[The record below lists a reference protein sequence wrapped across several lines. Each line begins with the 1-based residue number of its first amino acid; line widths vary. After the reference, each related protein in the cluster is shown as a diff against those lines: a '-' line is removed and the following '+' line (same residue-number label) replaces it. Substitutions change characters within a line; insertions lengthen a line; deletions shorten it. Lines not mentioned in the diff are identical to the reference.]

1 MKQASYNKY
10 KNIRTG
16 KYHSK
21 KEAKRAIELKL
32 LEKKG
37 LIHNL
42 KEQPRYKIIVGA
54 LPICTYVG
62 DFEYIDSEGI
72 KIVEDVKGCRKGLPY
87 RLFTIKRLLLQATQC
102 INIVEHG

>member
-1 MKQASYNKY
+1 MKQLSYNKY

-21 KEAKRAIELKL
+21 KEAKRAQELQI

-37 LIHNL
+37 IIHSL
-42 KEQPRYKIIVGA
+42 KEQPRYKIIVGS
-54 LPICTYVG
+54 LPICTYIG

-72 KIVEDVKGCRKGLPY
+72 RVVEDVKGYKKGIAY
-87 RLFTIKRLLLQATQC
+87 RLFAIKRLLMQATQC
-102 INIVEHG
+102 ITIIEHG